1 MKVPYSW
8 LKELVPDAPSVEE
21 CSELFT
27 GIGLAV
33 EEIIELPAAPE
44 GVIIAKIKSVSRVE
58 GSDKLNHCMVSD
70 GENEYSIV
78 TAAANTREGL
88 ITALA
93 PLGTVLP
100 AAGFTVG
107 KRKLMGLESNG
118 VLCSP
123 RELGLYDYAGGLI
136 EFSEEQLGKSLA
148 ELWPAETVLD
158 LEITPNRA
166 DALSLLGVARDLA
179 AKLRVEFVHPAEAL
193 TTADPSIDDGLTVI
207 VENTK
212 ACPRFSLQRIDKI
225 EIKPSPIFLQ
235 RRLASLGLRP
245 RNNIV
250 DITNYVTFELGQPS
264 HAYDLDN
271 LSDKTIVVRN
281 ATNAETLVT
290 LTEQEIKLDKD
301 DLVITM
307 PMGSSTTPIGLAGV
321 IGGLNHSVL
330 PNTVNIALEMAN
342 FDPVSIRKTA
352 KRHSIMTDAHYRFE
366 RGVDPNNILLAS
378 ARASQLISEIAG
390 GIVHPGITLF
400 GKKQELKTVRFRP
413 SQVEFKMTLD
423 IPLAL
428 QKEYLRRLGCQI
440 AELEADKWEI
450 TAPSWRYD
458 MAIEEDII
466 EEVSRLYG
474 FDKVVESLPV
484 MYFVPPAKDST
495 NRSLRNTLASFGLQ
509 EVISY
514 VFSSDAELKK
524 ASAPKAHVRLQ
535 NPQGEERSVLR
546 TALYPSL
553 INVAV
558 NNRQEKSLA
567 IFELGHVFLEEE
579 LERLSL
585 LMSGP
590 YIQGGWLKDQKL
602 DFFVFKAIVEKLAKT
617 YAVDF
622 ATVAS
627 KISYLHPGI
636 SAAVNWGGKIIGY
649 MGKLHPQIAA
659 GYGLKDVFI
668 AELDLPLVS
677 SEINFQDINRQPFA
691 ERDLAIILPETVSYA
706 TVENILKQSAGEYLA
721 SVEVFDVYRGENIP
735 QNKYSLAVRLRFQH
749 PQRAFTD
756 EEINTYMAN
765 VISKLDSLGYD
776 IRGK

>member
-8 LKELVPDAPSVEE
+8 LKEIVPEAPSVEE
-21 CSELFT
+21 CAELFT

-33 EEIIELPAAPE
+33 EEIIELPAPPKE
-44 GVIIAKIKSVSRVE
+44 VIIAKIESMTRVE
-58 GSDKLNHCMVSD
+58 GSDKLNHCIVSD
-70 GENEYSIV
+70 GNNEFSIV
-78 TAAANTREGL
+78 TAAPNTREGL

-93 PLGTVLP
+93 PLGTELP

-107 KRKLMGLESNG
+107 KRKLMGIESNG

-123 RELGLYDYAGGLI
+123 KELGLYDYAGGLI
-136 EFSEEQLGKSLA
+136 EFSDEKIGKSLA

-166 DALSLLGVARDLA
+166 DTLSLLGVARDLA
-179 AKLRVEFVHPAEAL
+179 AKLRVDFKHPAAGL
-193 TTADPSIDDGLTVI
+193 KLANPNIDDGLTVN

-212 ACPRFSLQRIDKI
+212 ACPRFSLQRIDNI
-225 EIKPSPIFLQ
+225 EIKPSPIFMQ
-235 RRLASLGLRP
+235 RRLAALGLRP

-250 DITNYVTFELGQPS
+250 DITNYITFELGQPA

-271 LSDKTIVVRN
+271 LEENTIVVRN
-281 ATNAETLVT
+281 AKNDESLVS
-290 LTEQEIKLDKD
+290 LTEQEIKLVED
-301 DLVITM
+301 DLVIAM
-307 PMGSSTTPIGLAGV
+307 PLGSSTTPIGLAGV
-321 IGGLNHSVL
+321 IGGLNHSIF

-342 FDPVSIRKTA
+342 FDPVTVRKMA

-366 RGVDPNNILLAS
+366 RGVDPNIILMAS

-390 GIVHPGITLF
+390 GKVHPGITLL
-400 GKKQELKTVRFRP
+400 GEKQELKAIDFRP

-423 IPLAL
+423 IPLEL
-428 QKEYLRRLGCQI
+428 QKEYLTRLGCSI
-440 AELEADKWEI
+440 IELEADKWEI

-495 NRSLRNTLASFGLQ
+495 MRSLRNTLASFGLQ

-553 INVAV
+553 LNIAV
-558 NNRQEKSLA
+558 NNKQEKSLA
-567 IFELGHVFLEEE
+567 IFELGHIFLDKE
-579 LERLSL
+579 LERLSI

-590 YIQGGWLKDQKL
+590 YVQGGWLKDQNL
-602 DFFVFKAIVEKLAKT
+602 DFFVFKAILEKLAGAH
-617 YAVDF
+617 AVEF
-622 ATVAS
+622 SLVPAEVA
-627 KISYLHPGI
+627 YLHPGI
-636 SAAVNWGGKIIGY
+636 SAALIWAGEEVGY
-649 MGKLHPQIAA
+649 MGKLHPQIASS
-659 GYGLKDVFI
+659 YGLKDVFV
-668 AELDLPLVS
+668 AELDLPLRS
-677 SEINFQDINRQPFA
+677 SEINFKDINRQPFA
-691 ERDLAIILPETVSYA
+691 ERDLAIILPDSVIYA
-706 TVENILKQSAGEYLA
+706 SVESILMQSAGEYLH
-721 SVEVFDVYRGENIP
+721 SVETFDVYRGENIP
-735 QNKYSLAVRLRFQH
+735 KGSYSLAVRLRFQH
-749 PQRAFTD
+749 PERAFTD
-756 EEINTYMAN
+756 EEINSYMAN
-765 VISKLDSLGYD
+765 VISKLELLGYD